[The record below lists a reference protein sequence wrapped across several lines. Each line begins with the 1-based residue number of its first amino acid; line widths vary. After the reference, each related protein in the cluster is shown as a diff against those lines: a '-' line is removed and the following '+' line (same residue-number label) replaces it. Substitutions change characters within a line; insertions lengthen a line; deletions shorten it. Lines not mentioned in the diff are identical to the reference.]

1 MTPHDRRNMSN
12 GSMPPHDKRRFR
24 GSGATVGAYLG
35 LSIGFLIQLM
45 AASET
50 PEQFHSDQAI
60 LFVIAMVIAGY
71 AVGWLLGPAIAR
83 LLGEA

>member
-1 MTPHDRRNMSN
+1 MRQDDRGDVSD
-12 GSMPPHDKRRFR
+12 GSRPTGDKRRFR
-24 GSGATVGAYLG
+24 GTGATVGAYLG

-50 PEQFHSDQAI
+50 PEQFHRDQAI
-60 LFVIAMVIAGY
+60 LFVLALMIAGY
-71 AVGWLLGPAIAR
+71 VAGWLLGPAIAR

>member
-1 MTPHDRRNMSN
+1 MSD
-12 GSMPPHDKRRFR
+12 GSRPTGDKRRFR

-35 LSIGFLIQLM
+35 LAFGFLIQLM

-60 LFVIAMVIAGY
+60 LFVVALVIAGY

>member
-1 MTPHDRRNMSN
+1 MRQYGQGNMSDGN
-12 GSMPPHDKRRFR
+12 RPTGDKRRLR

-50 PEQFHSDQAI
+50 PEQFHSGQAI
-60 LFVIAMVIAGY
+60 LFVIALVIAGY
-71 AVGWLLGPAIAR
+71 VAGWLLGPVIAR
-83 LLGEA
+83 LFGEA

>member
-1 MTPHDRRNMSN
+1 MRRDDRGNVSDGGRPT
-12 GSMPPHDKRRFR
+12 GDRRRFR

-35 LSIGFLIQLM
+35 LTVGFLIQLM

-60 LFVIAMVIAGY
+60 LFVIGMIIAGY

-83 LLGEA
+83 LFGEA

>member
-1 MTPHDRRNMSN
+1 MRQDDRGDVSD
-12 GSMPPHDKRRFR
+12 GSRPTSDKRRFR
-24 GSGATVGAYLG
+24 GTGATVGAYLG

-50 PEQFHSDQAI
+50 PDQFHSNQAI
-60 LFVIAMVIAGY
+60 LFVIVLVIAGY

-83 LLGEA
+83 LFGEA

>member
-1 MTPHDRRNMSN
+1 VRPHDRGNMSN
-12 GSMPPHDKRRFR
+12 GSIPPGDKRRFR

-50 PEQFHSDQAI
+50 PDQFHSDQAI
-60 LFVIAMVIAGY
+60 LFVIGMVIAGY

>member
-1 MTPHDRRNMSN
+1 MRQDDRGKMSD
-12 GSMPPHDKRRFR
+12 GSKPTGDKRRFR
-24 GSGATVGAYLG
+24 GTGATVGGSLG
-35 LSIGFLIQLM
+35 LSFGFLIQLM

-50 PEQFHSDQAI
+50 PEQFHRDQAI
-60 LFVIAMVIAGY
+60 LFVVVLVIAGY

>member
-1 MTPHDRRNMSN
+1 MRRDDRGNVSDR
-12 GSMPPHDKRRFR
+12 RRFR

-60 LFVIAMVIAGY
+60 LFVIVLVIAGY

>member
-1 MTPHDRRNMSN
+1 MRQDDR
-12 GSMPPHDKRRFR
+12 GSMSGRPTGDKRRFR
-24 GSGATVGAYLG
+24 GTGATVGAYLG

-60 LFVIAMVIAGY
+60 LFVIGMVIAGY
-71 AVGWLLGPAIAR
+71 AVGWFLGPAVAR

>member
-1 MTPHDRRNMSN
+1 MRQDDRGNVSDGRPT
-12 GSMPPHDKRRFR
+12 GDKRRFR
-24 GSGATVGAYLG
+24 GTGATVGGSLG
-35 LSIGFLIQLM
+35 LSFGFLIQLM

-60 LFVIAMVIAGY
+60 LFVLALMIAGY
-71 AVGWLLGPAIAR
+71 VAGWLLGPVIAR

>member
-1 MTPHDRRNMSN
+1 VRQDSRGNMSDGN
-12 GSMPPHDKRRFR
+12 RPTGDRRRFR

-50 PEQFHSDQAI
+50 PEQFHSGQAI

>member
-1 MTPHDRRNMSN
+1 MRRDDRDNVRD
-12 GSMPPHDKRRFR
+12 GRRPTGDKRRFR
-24 GSGATVGAYLG
+24 GTGATVGAYLG
-35 LSIGFLIQLM
+35 LGFGFLIQLM

-60 LFVIAMVIAGY
+60 LFVIGMVIAGY

-83 LLGEA
+83 LFGEA

>member
-1 MTPHDRRNMSN
+1 MRRDDRGNVSDGGRPT
-12 GSMPPHDKRRFR
+12 GDRRRFR

-35 LSIGFLIQLM
+35 LAIGFLIQFM

-50 PEQFHSDQAI
+50 PEQFHRDQAI
-60 LFVIAMVIAGY
+60 LFVLALMIAGY
-71 AVGWLLGPAIAR
+71 VAGWLLGPAIAR

>member
-1 MTPHDRRNMSN
+1 MRQHDRGKMSD
-12 GSMPPHDKRRFR
+12 GSKPTGDKRRFR
-24 GSGATVGAYLG
+24 GTGATVGAYLG

-60 LFVIAMVIAGY
+60 LFVVALVIAGY

>member
-1 MTPHDRRNMSN
+1 MRQDDRGNVSD
-12 GSMPPHDKRRFR
+12 GSRPTGDKRRFR
-24 GSGATVGAYLG
+24 GTGATVGGSLG
-35 LSIGFLIQLM
+35 LSFGFLIQLM

-60 LFVIAMVIAGY
+60 LFVVALVIAGY

>member
-1 MTPHDRRNMSN
+1 MRRDDRGNVSDR
-12 GSMPPHDKRRFR
+12 RRFR
-24 GSGATVGAYLG
+24 ETGATVGGSLG
-35 LSIGFLIQLM
+35 LSFGFLIQLM

-60 LFVIAMVIAGY
+60 LFVLALVIAGY
-71 AVGWLLGPAIAR
+71 VTGWLLGPAIAR

>member
-1 MTPHDRRNMSN
+1 MRQDDRGNMSD
-12 GSMPPHDKRRFR
+12 GSKPTGDKWRFR
-24 GSGATVGAYLG
+24 GRGATVGAYLG

-60 LFVIAMVIAGY
+60 LFVVALVIAGY
-71 AVGWLLGPAIAR
+71 AVGWLRGPAIAR
-83 LLGEA
+83 LSGEA

>member
-1 MTPHDRRNMSN
+1 MRQDDRGNVSDGRPT
-12 GSMPPHDKRRFR
+12 GDKRRFR

-50 PEQFHSDQAI
+50 PEQFHSNQAI
-60 LFVIAMVIAGY
+60 LFVVVLVIAGY
-71 AVGWLLGPAIAR
+71 ATGWLLGPAIAR
-83 LLGEA
+83 LLGET

>member
-1 MTPHDRRNMSN
+1 MRRDDRGNVS
-12 GSMPPHDKRRFR
+12 DKRRFR

-35 LSIGFLIQLM
+35 LSISFLIQLM

-83 LLGEA
+83 LLGET

>member
-1 MTPHDRRNMSN
+1 MRQDDRGNMSD
-12 GSMPPHDKRRFR
+12 GSKPTGDKRRFR

-35 LSIGFLIQLM
+35 LAVGFLIQLM

-60 LFVIAMVIAGY
+60 LFVVALVIAGY

-83 LLGEA
+83 LLGET

>member
-1 MTPHDRRNMSN
+1 MRRDDRGNVSD
-12 GSMPPHDKRRFR
+12 GSRPTGDKRRFR

-35 LSIGFLIQLM
+35 LGFGFLIQLM

-50 PEQFHSDQAI
+50 PEQFHSNQAI
-60 LFVIAMVIAGY
+60 LFVVVLVIAGY

>member
-1 MTPHDRRNMSN
+1 MRQDDRGNVSD
-12 GSMPPHDKRRFR
+12 GSRPTSDKRRFR
-24 GSGATVGAYLG
+24 GTGATVGAYLG

-50 PEQFHSDQAI
+50 PDQFHSNQAI
-60 LFVIAMVIAGY
+60 LFVIVLVIAGY

-83 LLGEA
+83 LLGET

>member
-1 MTPHDRRNMSN
+1 MRRDDRDNVRN
-12 GSMPPHDKRRFR
+12 GSRPPGDRRRFR

-50 PEQFHSDQAI
+50 PEQFHRDQAI
-60 LFVIAMVIAGY
+60 LFVIVLVIAGY

-83 LLGEA
+83 LFGEA

>member
-1 MTPHDRRNMSN
+1 MRQHNRGTMSDRPR
-12 GSMPPHDKRRFR
+12 GDKRRFR
-24 GSGATVGAYLG
+24 GTGATVGAYLG

-50 PEQFHSDQAI
+50 PDQFHSDQAI

-71 AVGWLLGPAIAR
+71 AVGWLFGPAVAR

>member
-1 MTPHDRRNMSN
+1 MRQDGRGNMSD
-12 GSMPPHDKRRFR
+12 GSRPTGDGRRFR
-24 GSGATVGAYLG
+24 GTGATVGAYLG

-60 LFVIAMVIAGY
+60 LFVIALVIAGY
-71 AVGWLLGPAIAR
+71 AAGWLLGPAIAR
-83 LLGEA
+83 LFGEA

>member
-1 MTPHDRRNMSN
+1 MRRDDRGNVSDR
-12 GSMPPHDKRRFR
+12 RRFR

-50 PEQFHSDQAI
+50 PDQFHSNQAI
-60 LFVIAMVIAGY
+60 LFVIVLVIAGY

-83 LLGEA
+83 LLGET

>member
-1 MTPHDRRNMSN
+1 MRRDDRGNVSDR
-12 GSMPPHDKRRFR
+12 RRFR

-35 LSIGFLIQLM
+35 LTIGFLIQLM

-60 LFVIAMVIAGY
+60 LFVVAMVIGGY

>member
-1 MTPHDRRNMSN
+1 MRRDDRGNVSDGGRPT
-12 GSMPPHDKRRFR
+12 GDRRRFR

-35 LSIGFLIQLM
+35 LTVGFLIQLM

-60 LFVIAMVIAGY
+60 LFVVALVIAGY
-71 AVGWLLGPAIAR
+71 AVGWLVGPAIAR